1 MKAGPQRRRAASLSL
16 SPVTALG
23 MNGSRNKATPT
34 VSNGAADPEA
44 GSDPN
49 HRERKTAGGMLKKL
63 KSRRSQPEKWP
74 AVTEAELRALRE
86 DISPDHV
93 LGLRAVTE
101 GEFGSVS

>member
-1 MKAGPQRRRAASLSL
+1 
-16 SPVTALG
+16 
-23 MNGSRNKATPT
+23 MNGSRNKATPV
-34 VSNGAADPEA
+34 VSNGVADPEA
-44 GSDPN
+44 GFDPS

-74 AVTEAELRALRE
+74 AVTEEELRALGE

-101 GEFGSVS
+101 GEFGSVLLN

>member
-1 MKAGPQRRRAASLSL
+1 
-16 SPVTALG
+16 
-23 MNGSRNKATPT
+23 MNGSRNQATPA

-49 HRERKTAGGMLKKL
+49 RRERKTAGGMLKKL

-101 GEFGSVS
+101 GEFGFVSRIQREDE